1 MSQQE
6 SGDRLVDLRRDL
18 HRHPEQAW
26 REFYTTARIVEAV
39 ERVGTDA
46 LHVGPDAL
54 ATDERMGVPDED
66 AIEAAYERA
75 REAGADEDVLE
86 QLAGGYTGLIAE
98 RHLGDGPTVA
108 LRVDIDGLPITES
121 TDDATHLPATE
132 GFRSEHEGSM
142 HACGHDAHATIGVGV
157 LDAIADTDFSG
168 TLKVLFQP
176 AEEVVGGGKAMAK
189 SGHLD
194 GVVEQDST
202 AQQTES
208 DGVDYLFALHVGL
221 DHPTGEVVA
230 GIDGFL
236 AVQHFDVAFAGES
249 AHAGGKPNAGRNAN
263 QALAAAVQNLY
274 AIPRHEDGATRVN
287 AGRIE
292 GGTAANIVAEHAEME
307 VEVRGEKTHLKEYMA
322 DHADRVIRAAAEM
335 HDCEVSLET
344 MADAPSAKSDSELV
358 DIVRGVAAKHHDVDR
373 ATRRDDLGGSED
385 ATYLM
390 RHVQKQGGLAA
401 YAAIGTDHPG
411 GHHTPTFDVDEATLD
426 IGIDVLTDAIAA
438 TAEQRP

>member
-1 MSQQE
+1 MSQE
-6 SGDRLVDLRRDL
+6 MSDDGLVELRRDL
-18 HRHPEQAW
+18 HRHPERAW
-26 REFYTTARIVEAV
+26 REFYTTARIAEAV
-39 ERVGTDA
+39 ERVGVDA

-54 ATDERMGVPDED
+54 ATEERMGVPDED
-66 AIEAAYERA
+66 AIAAARERA
-75 REAGADEDVLE
+75 REAGADEDVLA
-86 QLAGGYTGLIAE
+86 QLAGGHTGLVAE
-98 RHLGDGPTVA
+98 RHLGEGPTVA

-121 TDDATHLPATE
+121 TDGDHLPAAD
-132 GFRSEHEGSM
+132 GFRSEHEGTM
-142 HACGHDAHATIGVGV
+142 HACGHDAHATVGVGV

-176 AEEVVGGGKAMAK
+176 AEEVVGGGKAMAE

-194 GVVEQDST
+194 GVVEQGST
-202 AQQTES
+202 ARQMES

-236 AVQHFDVAFAGES
+236 AVRHFDVRFAGES

-292 GGTAANIVAEHAEME
+292 GGTAANIVPERAEME
-307 VEVRGEKTHLKEYMA
+307 VEVRGETTHLKEYMA
-322 DHADRVIRAAAEM
+322 DHADRVIRSAAEM
-335 HDCEVSLET
+335 HDCDVEVDT
-344 MADAPSAKSDSELV
+344 MADAPSAESDAELV
-358 DIVRGVAAKHHDVDR
+358 DIVHGVATDHRDVDR
-373 ATRRDDLGGSED
+373 PTRRDDLGGSED

-390 RHVQKQGGLAA
+390 RRVQEQGGLAA
-401 YAAIGTDHPG
+401 YVAVGTDHPG
-411 GHHTPTFDVDEATLD
+411 GHHTPTFDVDERTLD
-426 IGIDVLTDAIAA
+426 IGIDVLTDAIVD
-438 TAEQRP
+438 TAETRP